1 MYLSNL
7 QKYIC
12 KTCNMC
18 LSKSWNVADAD
29 GLPPP
34 LSHNAHPLRAVISA
48 PADGSLG
55 YNDHIWW
62 HLSCIFLHY
71 AFVEWKS
78 DTWPHKLSIIIA
90 NQICTNRRVSALC
103 FVNLPNMQKGIQDS
117 RIYFEVRCRQ
127 LFEATDARSA
137 VGGVILSI
145 LRGGM
150 PFECDHCCG
159 SSTTHLNMK
168 TAITRVMLAM
178 VIIWWY
184 YGHHIH
190 DDELTPKQ
198 VLSRIHTLFVATISR
213 HYKQW
218 QIWGECL
225 SDV

>member
-1 MYLSNL
+1 MKCCWCWWS
-7 QKYIC
+7 
-12 KTCNMC
+12 
-18 LSKSWNVADAD
+18 S
-29 GLPPP
+29 PP

-145 LRGGM
+145 LRGRM
-150 PFECDHCCG
+150 PVWMPP
-159 SSTTHLNMK
+159 LL
-168 TAITRVMLAM
+168 RVT
-178 VIIWWY
+178 V
-184 YGHHIH
+184 
-190 DDELTPKQ
+190 Q
-198 VLSRIHTLFVATISR
+198 HTLISKHLSLSWWWWWSYEEMR
-213 HYKQW
+213 WLQDKSFHMFW
-218 QIWGECL
+218 QQFQRTNNDKYEVCVCLTYSLIWMRWGC
-225 SDV
+225 